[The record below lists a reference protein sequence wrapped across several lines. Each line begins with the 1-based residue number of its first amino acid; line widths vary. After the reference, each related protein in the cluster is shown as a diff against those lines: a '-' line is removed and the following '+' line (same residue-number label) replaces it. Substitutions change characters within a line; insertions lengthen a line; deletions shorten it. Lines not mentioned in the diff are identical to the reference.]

1 MEEQMKIDGA
11 KIRRLRDIQGWSQEQ
26 LAEAAGVSLRTIQRA
41 EAQGT
46 ASRET
51 RVCVASA
58 LGIAHTELDPHAT
71 DAPSVESRGSESGV
85 ALHGAVVPVP
95 RFVRVVSG
103 IMALFAFVM
112 LLGVVPWVQADPSLV
127 HLVFLAPLAAT
138 LWAAYV
144 AIRGGVPRSL
154 LFSKWALSFAVS
166 GGSGQKP

>member
-11 KIRRLRDIQGWSQEQ
+11 KIRRLRDIQGWSQEL
-26 LAEAAGVSLRTIQRA
+26 LAEAAGVSLRTVQRA

-51 RVCVASA
+51 RVCLAAA
-58 LGIAHTELDPHAT
+58 LGIAHTELDLHET
-71 DAPSVESRGSESGV
+71 DAPSVGSRGSDSGV
-85 ALHGAVVPVP
+85 ALQGAVVPVP

-103 IMALFAFVM
+103 VMALFAFVM
-112 LLGVVPWVQADPSLV
+112 LLLAVPWVQADPSLI

-144 AIRGGVPRSL
+144 AIRGGVPRAL
-154 LFSKWALSFAVS
+154 LYSKWALYFSMS
-166 GGSGQKP
+166 GGSRQ